1 MRVVAVISE
10 FHSRFMNPVRNP
22 YSPGAGTPPP
32 VLVGRDVEIR
42 DFDIAIQRL
51 DAGRPAKSLLLTGL
65 RGVGKTV
72 LLRRFGRLGDRRGWV
87 CQHVEVREDQHFSEI
102 MAALAREA
110 LLRLST
116 GELVA
121 DRVRRALRV
130 LKSFQVR
137 WQLPG
142 GGDVA
147 LGVDPLPGRADSGL
161 LDHDLAGLF
170 LEIGEVARDR
180 NRGILFTID
189 ELQFL
194 GRDHLAALMV
204 GLHRIAQEQLP
215 FLVACAGLPSLPGL
229 AGDAKTYAE
238 RLFAFRVI
246 NSLGKAEARA
256 ALAEPAAAENVRW
269 QPEALDRVVGRT
281 RGYPY
286 FLQEFGKHAWDA
298 ARGPDAITLSDVE
311 TGTPLATS
319 ELDAGFFR
327 VRVDRANSAERAC
340 LTAMASLG
348 AGPYD
353 CGDVAAVLKRTVA
366 EVAPLDDALVRRG
379 LCYAPGDGFIDFSV
393 PMFDEFVRRA
403 LT

>member
-1 MRVVAVISE
+1 MD
-10 FHSRFMNPVRNP
+10 PVRNP

-32 VLVGRDVEIR
+32 ALVGRDAEIR
-42 DFDIAIQRL
+42 DFDVAIQRL
-51 DAGRPAKSLLLTGL
+51 GARRPAKSLLLTGL

-72 LLRRFGRLGDRRGWV
+72 LLRKFGRLGDQRGWV
-87 CQHVEVREDQHFSEI
+87 CQHIEVREDQHFSEI
-102 MAALAREA
+102 MAVLAREA
-110 LLRLST
+110 LLELST
-116 GELVA
+116 GELVS

-130 LKSFQVR
+130 LESFQVR

-147 LGVDPLPGRADSGL
+147 LGLDPLPGRADSGV

-170 LEIGEVARDR
+170 LEIGEAARDR

-189 ELQFL
+189 GLQFL
-194 GRDHLAALMV
+194 GRDHLASLMV

-215 FLVACAGLPSLPGL
+215 FLVAGAGLPSLPGL

-246 NSLGKAEARA
+246 NSLGSAEARS
-256 ALAEPAAAENVRW
+256 ALAEPAEAENVRW
-269 QPEALDRVVGRT
+269 QPQALDRVVART

-286 FLQEFGKHAWDA
+286 FLQEFGKHSWDVA
-298 ARGPDAITLSDVE
+298 TGPDAITLRDVE
-311 TGTPLATS
+311 SAAPLATG

-327 VRVDRANSAERAC
+327 VRMDRAARAERSC
-340 LTAMASLG
+340 LAAMASLG
-348 AGPYD
+348 AGPYACD
-353 CGDVAAVLKRTVA
+353 EVAAVLDKTIA
-366 EVAPLDDALVRRG
+366 EIGPLHDALVRCG
-379 LCYAPGDGFIDFSV
+379 LCYRPRDGVIDFTV
-393 PMFDEFVRRA
+393 PMFDEFVRRV